1 MCSLF
6 FERFVLFFCLKIE
19 RFVPETTEIW
29 ICGLYGVYAAHYSI
43 STPSSIAG
51 ARYAKR
57 DAPRGTQWDVGYNAS
72 VSYRINP
79 YMRLHAFGQYSGYGR
94 SNSFHG
100 YMNPMYPQSGYG
112 MVLELKVTDWL
123 DLNGGLERSYD
134 PTKMKWVTSPVFA
147 PTIRIKK

>member
-1 MCSLF
+1 MPPIIPSPNLHPLPVPSMPKGMPP
-6 FERFVLFFCLKIE
+6 EVLN
-19 RFVPETTEIW
+19 
-29 ICGLYGVYAAHYSI
+29 
-43 STPSSIAG
+43 
-51 ARYAKR
+51 
-57 DAPRGTQWDVGYNAS
+57 GT
-72 VSYRINP
+72 SYRINP

-123 DLNGGLERSYD
+123 DLNGGMERRYD
-134 PTKMKWVTSPVFA
+134 PTKMKWVTSPIFA

>member
-1 MCSLF
+1 MGHS
-6 FERFVLFFCLKIE
+6 
-19 RFVPETTEIW
+19 
-29 ICGLYGVYAAHYSI
+29 
-43 STPSSIAG
+43 
-51 ARYAKR
+51 
-57 DAPRGTQWDVGYNAS
+57 YNAS

-123 DLNGGLERSYD
+123 DLQRRDG
-134 PTKMKWVTSPVFA
+134 TKIRPHQMKW
-147 PTIRIKK
+147 

>member
-1 MCSLF
+1 MCI
-6 FERFVLFFCLKIE
+6 RD
-19 RFVPETTEIW
+19 R
-29 ICGLYGVYAAHYSI
+29 VYAAHYSI
-43 STPSSIAG
+43 SQPSSITG
-51 ARYAKR
+51 AQYAKR
-57 DAPRGTQWDVGYNAS
+57 DAPRGTQWDIGYNAS

>member
-1 MCSLF
+1 MPPTIPSLPPPP
-6 FERFVLFFCLKIE
+6 L
-19 RFVPETTEIW
+19 P
-29 ICGLYGVYAAHYSI
+29 
-43 STPSSIAG
+43 

-123 DLNGGLERSYD
+123 DLNGGMERRYD
-134 PTKMKWVTSPVFA
+134 PTKNEMGDFA
-147 PTIRIKK
+147 RLRPYHSYKEIEIIQRYFQK

>member
-1 MCSLF
+1 
-6 FERFVLFFCLKIE
+6 
-19 RFVPETTEIW
+19 
-29 ICGLYGVYAAHYSI
+29 
-43 STPSSIAG
+43 
-51 ARYAKR
+51 
-57 DAPRGTQWDVGYNAS
+57 
-72 VSYRINP
+72 
-79 YMRLHAFGQYSGYGR
+79 MRLHAFGQYSGYGR

-123 DLNGGLERSYD
+123 D